1 MAGFSIPALTHYS
14 LWRMPRTRR
23 RLVMLLAFTL
33 VGLGVA
39 GPAFSVTK
47 KQVEEACSS
56 SRAQYEEYAAAR
68 ARFQEAADA
77 YEAIV
82 LQIDELQRKRDRV
95 AGIADNRAAEM
106 EQMQQNLQ
114 DQAVE
119 LYMQG
124 GTSDPGLFFLSGSL
138 DELVTGREFLASA
151 NEDSLRNLDDLQAV
165 RADLD
170 RFQTEMV
177 DLDAQLRDTEAERLT
192 IMQDQEAAADAERAA
207 YDKLQGRCRELTNKY
222 EAEQAAAR
230 AAARGGG
237 AGAAGVGAISG
248 FVCPFPGSSF
258 IDSWGY
264 PRSGGRRHQGV
275 DMMGA
280 YGAPLYATVSG
291 TVSLGN
297 SGLGGRT
304 IWLVGQ
310 GYGYYYA
317 HLSDF
322 AVSSGQSVSAGQVIG
337 YNGNSGN
344 ASGGAPHLHFEIHPG
359 GRGAAAVNPYPTVA
373 AACR

>member
-1 MAGFSIPALTHYS
+1 
-14 LWRMPRTRR
+14 
-23 RLVMLLAFTL
+23 MLLALTVAGF
-33 VGLGVA
+33 GVA
-39 GPAFSVTK
+39 TPALSVTK
-47 KQVEEACSS
+47 KQVEEACAS

-77 YEAIV
+77 YEAVV
-82 LQIDELQRKRDRV
+82 LEIDLLQRKRDRV
-95 AGIADNRAAEM
+95 RAIADNRAADM
-106 EQMQQNLQ
+106 ERMQAALQ

-124 GTSDPGLFFLSGSL
+124 GTSDPGLFFMSGSL
-138 DELVTGREFLASA
+138 DELVTGREFLSSA
-151 NEDSLRNLDDLQAV
+151 NEESLRNLDELEVV

-170 RFQTEMV
+170 RFQADMV
-177 DLDAQLRDTEAERLT
+177 DLDAQLRDTEAERLS
-192 IMQDQEAAADAERAA
+192 IMEDQEEAANAERAA
-207 YDKLQGRCRELTNKY
+207 YDKLQGRCKELTNKY

-237 AGAAGVGAISG
+237 SGSAGVGAIGG

-275 DMMGA
+275 DMMGG

-297 SGLGGRT
+297 GGLGGKT
-304 IWLVGQ
+304 VWLVGG

-317 HLSDF
+317 HLSEF

-337 YNGNSGN
+337 YNGSSGN